1 VERVVTAARV
11 ALATFSFAA
20 IWLDPSTPAS
30 FQEETYALLG
40 LYLGYA
46 VLVLGITW
54 TARVIPRRLGL
65 VTHVIDLGVFSVVM
79 SLTDGPTSPFFVY
92 FVFAVLVATLRWQW
106 RGTVW
111 TALAAIITFVAMS
124 AYMNRQLPTSDF
136 ELNRFIIRSVYLAVV
151 AWLVGYA
158 GYFQQRMEAEM
169 ARVAAW
175 PRHVSDELESL
186 IAEMLPEAGAI
197 LRAPHVVLVWE
208 ETEEPWVYVASWRHG
223 RFQYARHP
231 PGAYTEIVGER
242 LAHRSFMCAD
252 LKEDPHQVIVAAP
265 GGPTEWRGL
274 AVNPVVRDA
283 LELRA
288 VLCWPLRGET
298 FDGRLFAAG
307 KADMIAD
314 DLVLGEIVATLVSS
328 RMDHTRLL
336 ERLRRATAT
345 EERLRFGRDLHDGL
359 LQTLAGVALQL
370 RSVADTI
377 PDDAAAAR
385 IRLGELQTVLESEQ
399 RELRSFIRELRLS
412 AESALQP
419 AFDLRQRLSDLC
431 VRVEHVWP
439 VRVGLR
445 LDGTPSA
452 ETFPA
457 LDLYR
462 VIHEALV
469 NAARHS
475 GASTVEVLLSCRDG
489 SVAVRV
495 TDDGRGFPFIGTY
508 ELTALNALRQGPAT
522 LKERVAR
529 LGGSLRIESTTAG
542 SRLDIAIPTTRA
554 S

>member
-1 VERVVTAARV
+1 
-11 ALATFSFAA
+11 
-20 IWLDPSTPAS
+20 
-30 FQEETYALLG
+30 
-40 LYLGYA
+40 
-46 VLVLGITW
+46 
-54 TARVIPRRLGL
+54 
-65 VTHVIDLGVFSVVM
+65 
-79 SLTDGPTSPFFVY
+79 
-92 FVFAVLVATLRWQW
+92 
-106 RGTVW
+106 
-111 TALAAIITFVAMS
+111 
-124 AYMNRQLPTSDF
+124 
-136 ELNRFIIRSVYLAVV
+136 
-151 AWLVGYA
+151 
-158 GYFQQRMEAEM
+158 
-169 ARVAAW
+169 
-175 PRHVSDELESL
+175 
-186 IAEMLPEAGAI
+186 
-197 LRAPHVVLVWE
+197 
-208 ETEEPWVYVASWRHG
+208 
-223 RFQYARHP
+223 
-231 PGAYTEIVGER
+231 
-242 LAHRSFMCAD
+242 
-252 LKEDPHQVIVAAP
+252 
-265 GGPTEWRGL
+265 
-274 AVNPVVRDA
+274 
-283 LELRA
+283 
-288 VLCWPLRGET
+288 
-298 FDGRLFAAG
+298 
-307 KADMIAD
+307 MIAD

-439 VRVGLR
+439 VRVGLH